1 MEAMKAPI
9 VEATVDR
16 SLAQARVDQPAAGDD
31 AVLTRRE
38 AGDHAVGSGWAG
50 SPSQDEG

>member
-1 MEAMKAPI
+1 
-9 VEATVDR
+9 
-16 SLAQARVDQPAAGDD
+16 
-31 AVLTRRE
+31 VLTRRE